1 MKLLDPCVKCGGGSF
16 YLDEALGDAVRVRAS
31 VCRTCGTRIEL
42 DPHGQALEIVQ
53 PTRKTHPVEEQVRV
67 LLAQGVSVSAI
78 SRELRV
84 SKRLVQ
90 EIMGDNRPPSLTTT
104 PGLGQ
109 LPR

>member
-1 MKLLDPCVKCGGGSF
+1 MKCPKCGGKQF
-16 YLDEALGDAVRVRAS
+16 YQDESLGDAVRVKAW

-42 DPHGQALEIVQ
+42 GPDGQALEVVQ

-84 SKRLVQ
+84 GKRLVQ
-90 EIMGDNRPPSLTTT
+90 EIIADRSLLS
-104 PGLGQ
+104 PVMAAKELDEAQ
-109 LPR
+109 AR